1 MSTLSVIYAL
11 LFYLAT
17 ALLVVGLALRIKLY
31 ASTPTPLKIPT
42 MPAPLTKSGA
52 AFRVFREVAF
62 FESLFKSNRWIWIFA
77 VLFHAGL
84 ALALLRHV
92 RYFQA
97 DVWLVIELVQPFG
110 IYGGMAMVAGL
121 LGLWARRVIQERI
134 RYITGP
140 SDHLMLALLVLIGFS
155 GLMLKFVN
163 HTDIIQVKAFFL
175 GLLRFNIQ
183 ELPADLPLLVH
194 FGRRCDIDDRFP
206 VQQTLACAGGV
217 CQPVAQSSRRCPRQ
231 APPDA
236 VGTPH
241 GRGSRSVIDARL
253 KDFDLGV

>member
-11 LFYLAT
+11 LFYSAT
-17 ALLVVGLALRIKLY
+17 ALLVVGLAWRIKIY

-52 AFRVFREVAF
+52 ALRVFREVAF

-97 DVWLVIELVQPFG
+97 DVWMVIELIQPFG
-110 IYGGMAMVAGL
+110 IYGGLAMVAGL
-121 LGLWARRVIQERI
+121 LGLWARRVVQERI

-140 SDHLMLALLVLIGFS
+140 SDHLMLALLVLIGIS
-155 GLMLKFVN
+155 GLNMKFLS
-163 HTDIIQVKAFFL
+163 HTDIIQVKTFFL

-183 ELPADLPLLVH
+183 ELPADGPLLIHLGAVAVLM
-194 FGRRCDIDDRFP
+194 IVFP
-206 VQQTLACAGGV
+206 FSKLLHVPGV
-217 CQPVAQSSRRCPRQ
+217 FFSPSRNQ
-231 APPDA
+231 VD
-236 VGTPH
+236 
-241 GRGSRSVIDARL
+241 DARDKRHL
-253 KDFDLGV
+253 APWAAHMDADREA

>member
-11 LFYLAT
+11 LFYAAT
-17 ALLVVGLALRIKLY
+17 TLLVVGLALRIKLY

-62 FESLFKSNRWIWIFA
+62 FESLFISNRWIWIFA

-84 ALALLRHV
+84 ALVLMRHV

-97 DVWLVIELVQPFG
+97 EVSMVIQLIQPFG
-110 IYGGMAMVAGL
+110 IYGGFAMVAGL
-121 LGLWARRVIQERI
+121 LGLWARRLVQERI

-140 SDHLMLALLVLIGFS
+140 SDHLMLALLVLIGFT
-155 GLMLKFVN
+155 GLMMKYVN
-163 HTDIIQVKAFFL
+163 HTDIIQVKTFFL

-183 ELPADLPLLVH
+183 ELPTDTPLLIHLGAVATLM
-194 FGRRCDIDDRFP
+194 IVFP
-206 VQQTLACAGGV
+206 FSKLLHVPGV
-217 CQPVAQSSRRCPRQ
+217 FFSPSRNQ
-231 APPDA
+231 VD
-236 VGTPH
+236 
-241 GRGSRSVIDARL
+241 DARDKRHL
-253 KDFDLGV
+253 AAWAAHMDADREA

>member
-1 MSTLSVIYAL
+1 MSTLSLIYAI
-11 LFYLAT
+11 LFYAAT

-31 ASTPTPLKIPT
+31 ATTPAPLKIPT

-97 DVWLVIELVQPFG
+97 DVWLIIELVQPFG

-121 LGLWARRVIQERI
+121 LGLWARRVLQERI

-140 SDHLMLALLVLIGFS
+140 SDHLMLALLVLIGAS
-155 GLMLKFVN
+155 GLNMKFLTR
-163 HTDIIQVKAFFL
+163 TDIIEVKAYFL
-175 GLLRFNIQ
+175 GLLRFDIQ
-183 ELPADLPLLVH
+183 NLPSDPALLVH
-194 FGRRCDIDDRFP
+194 LGAVAVLMIVFP
-206 VQQTLACAGGV
+206 FSKLLHVPGV
-217 CQPVAQSSRRCPRQ
+217 FFSPSRNQ
-231 APPDA
+231 VD
-236 VGTPH
+236 
-241 GRGSRSVIDARL
+241 DARDKRHL
-253 KDFDLGV
+253 ASWAAPMDANRDA

>member
-11 LFYLAT
+11 LFYAAT
-17 ALLVVGLALRIKLY
+17 TLLVVGLALRIKLY

-62 FESLFKSNRWIWIFA
+62 FESLFASNRWIWIFA

-84 ALALLRHV
+84 ALVLLRHV

-97 DVWLVIELVQPFG
+97 EVSTVIELIQPFG
-110 IYGGMAMVAGL
+110 VYGGFAMVAGL
-121 LGLWARRVIQERI
+121 FGLWARRLVQERI

-140 SDHLMLALLVLIGFS
+140 SDHLMLALLVLIGLS
-155 GLMLKFVN
+155 GLNMKFLS
-163 HTDIIQVKAFFL
+163 HTDIIQVKTFFL

-183 ELPADLPLLVH
+183 DLPSDGPLLIHLGAVAVLM
-194 FGRRCDIDDRFP
+194 IVFP
-206 VQQTLACAGGV
+206 FSKLLHVPGV
-217 CQPVAQSSRRCPRQ
+217 FFSPSRNQ
-231 APPDA
+231 VD
-236 VGTPH
+236 
-241 GRGSRSVIDARL
+241 DARDKRHL
-253 KDFDLGV
+253 APWAAHMDADREA

>member
-1 MSTLSVIYAL
+1 MSTLSLIYAI
-11 LFYLAT
+11 LFYAAT

-31 ASTPTPLKIPT
+31 ATTPAPLKIPT

-97 DVWLVIELVQPFG
+97 DVWLIIELVQPFG

-121 LGLWARRVIQERI
+121 LGLWARRIVQERI

-140 SDHLMLALLVLIGFS
+140 SDHLMLALLVLIGAS
-155 GLMLKFVN
+155 GLNMKFLTR
-163 HTDIIQVKAFFL
+163 TDIIEVKAYFL
-175 GLLRFNIQ
+175 GLLRFDIQ
-183 ELPADLPLLVH
+183 NLPSDPALLVH
-194 FGRRCDIDDRFP
+194 LGAVAVLMIVFP
-206 VQQTLACAGGV
+206 FSKLLHVPGV
-217 CQPVAQSSRRCPRQ
+217 FFSPSRNQ
-231 APPDA
+231 VD
-236 VGTPH
+236 
-241 GRGSRSVIDARL
+241 DARDKRHL
-253 KDFDLGV
+253 ASWAAPMDANRDA

>member
-11 LFYLAT
+11 LFYAAT

-62 FESLFKSNRWIWIFA
+62 FESLFISNRWIWIFA

-84 ALALLRHV
+84 ALVLLRHV

-97 DVWLVIELVQPFG
+97 EVSMVIQLIQPFG
-110 IYGGMAMVAGL
+110 IYGGFAMVAGL
-121 LGLWARRVIQERI
+121 LGLWVRRLVQERI

-155 GLMLKFVN
+155 GLMMKYVN

-183 ELPADLPLLVH
+183 ELPTDTPLLVH
-194 FGRRCDIDDRFP
+194 LGAVAVLMIVFP
-206 VQQTLACAGGV
+206 FSKLLHVPGV
-217 CQPVAQSSRRCPRQ
+217 FFSPSRNQ
-231 APPDA
+231 VD
-236 VGTPH
+236 
-241 GRGSRSVIDARL
+241 DARDKRHL
-253 KDFDLGV
+253 APWAAHMDADREA

>member
-1 MSTLSVIYAL
+1 MSTLSLIYAL
-11 LFYLAT
+11 LFYTAT
-17 ALLVVGLALRIKLY
+17 VLLVVGLALRIKLY

-84 ALALLRHV
+84 ALALMRHV
-92 RYFQA
+92 RYFQV
-97 DVWLVIELVQPFG
+97 DVWWIIKMVQPFG

-121 LGLWARRVIQERI
+121 LGLWARRVLQERI

-140 SDHLMLALLVLIGFS
+140 SDHLMLALLVLIGAS
-155 GLMLKFVN
+155 GLNMKYVVR
-163 HTDIIQVKAFFL
+163 TDIIEVKAYFL

-183 ELPADLPLLVH
+183 DLPADPALLIHLGAVAILMIVFPFSKLLH
-194 FGRRCDIDDRFP
+194 VPGVFFSPARNQVDDARDKRH
-206 VQQTLACAGGV
+206 LAAW
-217 CQPVAQSSRRCPRQ
+217 A
-231 APPDA
+231 APMDTARDA
-236 VGTPH
+236 A
-241 GRGSRSVIDARL
+241 IDAQR
-253 KDFDLGV
+253 KA

>member
-1 MSTLSVIYAL
+1 MSTLSLIYAI
-11 LFYLAT
+11 LFYAAT

-31 ASTPTPLKIPT
+31 ATTPTPLKIPT

-97 DVWLVIELVQPFG
+97 DVWLIIELVQPFG

-121 LGLWARRVIQERI
+121 LGLWARRIVQERI
-134 RYITGP
+134 RYISGP
-140 SDHLMLALLVLIGFS
+140 SDHLMLALLVLIGAS
-155 GLMLKFVN
+155 GLNMKFLTR
-163 HTDIIQVKAFFL
+163 TDIIEVKAYFL
-175 GLLRFNIQ
+175 GLLRFDIQ
-183 ELPADLPLLVH
+183 NLPSDPALLVH
-194 FGRRCDIDDRFP
+194 LGAVAVLMIVFP
-206 VQQTLACAGGV
+206 FSKLLHVPGV
-217 CQPVAQSSRRCPRQ
+217 FFSPSRNQ
-231 APPDA
+231 VD
-236 VGTPH
+236 
-241 GRGSRSVIDARL
+241 DARDKRHL
-253 KDFDLGV
+253 APWAAPMDANREA

>member
-1 MSTLSVIYAL
+1 MSTLSLIYAI
-11 LFYLAT
+11 LFYAAT

-31 ASTPTPLKIPT
+31 ATTPTPLKIPT

-52 AFRVFREVAF
+52 VFRVFREVAF

-97 DVWLVIELVQPFG
+97 DVWLIIELVQPFG

-121 LGLWARRVIQERI
+121 LGLWARRVVQERI

-140 SDHLMLALLVLIGFS
+140 SDHLMLALLVLIGAS
-155 GLMLKFVN
+155 GLNMKFLTR
-163 HTDIIQVKAFFL
+163 TDIIEVKAYFL
-175 GLLRFNIQ
+175 GLLRFDIQ
-183 ELPADLPLLVH
+183 NLPSDPALLVH
-194 FGRRCDIDDRFP
+194 LGAVAVLMIVFP
-206 VQQTLACAGGV
+206 FSKLLHVPGV
-217 CQPVAQSSRRCPRQ
+217 FFSPSRNQ
-231 APPDA
+231 VD
-236 VGTPH
+236 
-241 GRGSRSVIDARL
+241 DARDKRHL
-253 KDFDLGV
+253 APWAAPMDANREA

>member
-1 MSTLSVIYAL
+1 MSTLSLIYAI
-11 LFYLAT
+11 LFYAAT

-31 ASTPTPLKIPT
+31 ATTPTPLKIPT

-52 AFRVFREVAF
+52 VFRVFREVAF

-97 DVWLVIELVQPFG
+97 DVWLIIELVQPFG

-121 LGLWARRVIQERI
+121 LGLWARRVVQERI

-140 SDHLMLALLVLIGFS
+140 SDHLMLALLVLIGAS
-155 GLMLKFVN
+155 GLNMKFLTR
-163 HTDIIQVKAFFL
+163 TDIIEVKAYFL
-175 GLLRFNIQ
+175 GLLRFDIQ
-183 ELPADLPLLVH
+183 NLPSDPALLVH
-194 FGRRCDIDDRFP
+194 LGAVAVLMIVFP
-206 VQQTLACAGGV
+206 FSKLLHVPGV
-217 CQPVAQSSRRCPRQ
+217 FFSPSRNQ
-231 APPDA
+231 VD
-236 VGTPH
+236 
-241 GRGSRSVIDARL
+241 DARDKRHL
-253 KDFDLGV
+253 APWAAPMDANRDA